1 MPPTADMVDGSQ
13 YELQTASDR
22 VETGNDVLASCPV
35 FHTHYY
41 QLPYVLTVTLCRR
54 LDTKEKER
62 RRTML
67 PLHVVATYA
76 IYEANSTMNNL
87 QEMALVT
94 LKGRREI
101 DLMVYV

>member
-1 MPPTADMVDGSQ
+1 
-13 YELQTASDR
+13 
-22 VETGNDVLASCPV
+22 
-35 FHTHYY
+35 
-41 QLPYVLTVTLCRR
+41 
-54 LDTKEKER
+54 
-62 RRTML
+62 ML